1 MTSVGRIETSSFCP
15 VFAKKVIY
23 VLTRLELTFSTA
35 NLTEGFF
42 GWKYSLQLPTPTK
55 DGRIRLM
62 NDFPVIG
69 DLVMRRGLW
78 DRQGTGQTLQVT
90 KKKCKGWS
98 CFSVKN
104 SVFGHRMSHFAVTL

>member
-23 VLTRLELTFSTA
+23 VLRRLELTFSTA
-35 NLTEGFF
+35 SLTEGFF
-42 GWKYSLQLPTPTK
+42 RVEILSSTPTK
-55 DGRIRLM
+55 DERIRLM

-90 KKKCKGWS
+90 TKKCKGWS

>member
-23 VLTRLELTFSTA
+23 VLRRLELTFSTA

-42 GWKYSLQLPTPTK
+42 RLEILSSTPTK
-55 DGRIRLM
+55 DEMIRLM
-62 NDFPVIG
+62 NDFLVIG

-90 KKKCKGWS
+90 TKKCKGWS